1 MEVISMTELRMIHS
15 RNKML
20 NQKGNKINNLK
31 RIFANK
37 GKSRNSFSDN
47 FKENKKPKNQKYI
60 LPKFHTF
67 NFRYLQPKI
76 PIKLSL
82 YTILAMKKNN
92 EYEKYEKTNLNES
105 NKTINFFGKSNINF
119 IRNREFLK
127 TSDEMSKKNIISKEG
142 QKEPM
147 TYLSFLKK
155 NYNESEKIR
164 FYSMSKKLFVLKYFL
179 EKDPSKK
186 YKTLKSFLLKEGIF
200 NKKYFTEEC
209 LNNLIDFINNEKST
223 INPSYTFK
231 DNLINILNKKSANNF
246 HNKSNYMTYK
256 EYLKNKQMIN
266 VMNLNKTIYR
276 NKNLHYHTL
285 ENFKVNRYDL
295 DLKNNL
301 NRQTIVLKRAEKQ
314 KKYDI
319 KNQPEKLLDSLGIQ
333 LNDEKNDLIHNS
345 INYKLNLNRNTD
357 IEDSG
362 YNSDVDI
369 FKKKHLMTEF
379 ACFIKAKDNFDFN
392 LIKSK
397 YNL

>member
-1 MEVISMTELRMIHS
+1 MEVISMTKLRMILS
-15 RNKML
+15 RNKIV
-20 NQKGNKINNLK
+20 NQKGDKINNLK
-31 RIFANK
+31 KIFTIK
-37 GKSRNSFSDN
+37 GKSRNYFSNN
-47 FKENKKPKNQKYI
+47 FKDNKKPKNLKNI

-82 YTILAMKKNN
+82 YTILAMKKNS
-92 EYEKYEKTNLNES
+92 EYEKYEKTNQNES
-105 NKTINFFGKSNINF
+105 YNTINLYGKSNINV

-127 TSDEMSKKNIISKEG
+127 TNDEMSKNNFISKEG

-164 FYSMSKKLFVLKYFL
+164 FYSMSKKLYVLKYFL

-209 LNNLIDFINNEKST
+209 LNNLIDFIKNEKSI

-231 DNLINILNKKSANNF
+231 DNLINILNKKSTNIF
-246 HNKSNYMTYK
+246 QNKSNYITYK

-276 NKNLHYHTL
+276 NKNIHYHTL

-345 INYKLNLNRNTD
+345 INYKLNINRNND

>member
-1 MEVISMTELRMIHS
+1 MEVISMTKLRMILS
-15 RNKML
+15 RNKIV
-20 NQKGNKINNLK
+20 NQKGDKINNLK
-31 RIFANK
+31 KIFTIK
-37 GKSRNSFSDN
+37 GKSRNYFSNN
-47 FKENKKPKNQKYI
+47 FKDKKKPKNLKNI

-92 EYEKYEKTNLNES
+92 EYEKYEKTNQNES
-105 NKTINFFGKSNINF
+105 YNTINLYGKSNINV

-127 TSDEMSKKNIISKEG
+127 TNDEMSKNNFISKQG

-164 FYSMSKKLFVLKYFL
+164 FYSMSKKLYVLKYFL

-209 LNNLIDFINNEKST
+209 LNNLIDFIKNEKSI

-231 DNLINILNKKSANNF
+231 DNLINILNKKSTNNF
-246 HNKSNYMTYK
+246 QNKSNYITYK

-276 NKNLHYHTL
+276 NKNIHYHTL

-319 KNQPEKLLDSLGIQ
+319 KNQPEKLLNSLGIQ

-345 INYKLNLNRNTD
+345 INYKLNINRNND

>member
-1 MEVISMTELRMIHS
+1 MTELRMIHS

-37 GKSRNSFSDN
+37 GKSRNSFSDD
-47 FKENKKPKNQKYI
+47 FKGNKKPKNQKYI

-105 NKTINFFGKSNINF
+105 NKTINFYGKPNINF

-164 FYSMSKKLFVLKYFL
+164 FYSMSKKLFVLKYYL

-209 LNNLIDFINNEKST
+209 LDNLIDFINNEKST

-276 NKNLHYHTL
+276 NKNLQYHTL

-345 INYKLNLNRNTD
+345 INYKLNLNRNNDT
-357 IEDSG
+357 EDSG
-362 YNSDVDI
+362 YSSDVDI

>member
-1 MEVISMTELRMIHS
+1 MTELRMIHS

-37 GKSRNSFSDN
+37 GISRNYFSDD

-105 NKTINFFGKSNINF
+105 NKTINFYGKPNINF

-164 FYSMSKKLFVLKYFL
+164 FYSMSKKLFVLKYYL

-223 INPSYTFK
+223 INPSYTVK

-276 NKNLHYHTL
+276 NKNLQYHTL

-319 KNQPEKLLDSLGIQ
+319 KNQPEKLLNSLGIQ
-333 LNDEKNDLIHNS
+333 LNYEKNDLIHNS

>member
-105 NKTINFFGKSNINF
+105 NKTINFYGKPNINF

-179 EKDPSKK
+179 EKDPSTK

-209 LNNLIDFINNEKST
+209 LNNLIDFIKNEKSI

-231 DNLINILNKKSANNF
+231 DNLINILNKKSTNNF
-246 HNKSNYMTYK
+246 QNKSNYITYK

-276 NKNLHYHTL
+276 NKNIHYHTL

-345 INYKLNLNRNTD
+345 INYKLNINRNND

-362 YNSDVDI
+362 YNSDIDI

>member
-1 MEVISMTELRMIHS
+1 MEVISMTKLRMILS
-15 RNKML
+15 RNKIV
-20 NQKGNKINNLK
+20 NQKGDKINNLK
-31 RIFANK
+31 KIFTIK
-37 GKSRNSFSDN
+37 GKSRNYFSNN
-47 FKENKKPKNQKYI
+47 FKDNKKPKNLKNI

-82 YTILAMKKNN
+82 YTILAMKKNS
-92 EYEKYEKTNLNES
+92 EYEKYEKTNQNES
-105 NKTINFFGKSNINF
+105 YNTINLYGKSNINV

-127 TSDEMSKKNIISKEG
+127 TNDEMSKNNFISKES

-164 FYSMSKKLFVLKYFL
+164 FYSMSKKLYVLKYFL

-209 LNNLIDFINNEKST
+209 LNNLIDFIKNEKSI

-231 DNLINILNKKSANNF
+231 DNLINILNKKSTNNF
-246 HNKSNYMTYK
+246 QNKSNYITYK

-276 NKNLHYHTL
+276 NKNIHYHTL

-345 INYKLNLNRNTD
+345 INYKLNINRNND